1 MDIASVLEINE
12 KDLLLSFLPL
22 HHTFECTTGFL
33 YPIYKGAGIAFCD
46 GIRHIAD
53 NLKEYQ
59 ITAMVSV
66 PVLYESMYK
75 RIWTNIKKKG
85 KEEKVQQA
93 IKLSNLLRKIGIDAR
108 RKIFKEIHDVIGG
121 KQRIYISGAAA
132 LDPEVEQGYNDFG
145 IRIAQGYGL
154 TETSPV
160 LSAGNDKNNRN
171 GSVGQI
177 LPSIKLKIEEPDKN
191 GIGEITVKGPSITKG
206 YYNNDEANKESFEKG
221 WFHTGDLG
229 YVDKDGFLFIT
240 GRKKN
245 VIVLKNGK
253 NIFPEEIETLLNRSD
268 YIAESFIYGRTASDD
283 SVSVCAKIVYNKEKI
298 EESLG
303 IKSKEEIFDIIWQE
317 VKKINKTM
325 PTYKYIKDIIVTD
338 EPLIK
343 TTTQKVKRHE
353 ELAKIFAS
361 NKIV

>member
-1 MDIASVLEINE
+1 MDIASVLDVNE
-12 KDLLLSFLPL
+12 NDLLLSFLPL

-46 GIRHIAD
+46 GLRHIAD

-66 PVLYESMYK
+66 PILYETMYK
-75 RIWTNIKKKG
+75 RIWASIKKKG
-85 KEEKVQQA
+85 KQEKVEQA
-93 IKLSNLLRKIGIDAR
+93 IKISNFLRKIGIDIR
-108 RKIFKEIHDVIGG
+108 RKLFKEIHENIGG
-121 KQRIYISGAAA
+121 KQRLYISGAAG
-132 LDPEVEQGYNDFG
+132 LDPEVEKGYNNFG

-160 LSAGNDKNNRN
+160 LATGNDKSNRN
-171 GSVGQI
+171 SSVGQV
-177 LPSIKLKIEEPDKN
+177 LPSIKVKIEEPDKN
-191 GIGEITVKGPSITKG
+191 GIGEIIVKGPSVTAG
-206 YYNNDEANKESFEKG
+206 YYNNKEANEEAFKKG
-221 WFHTGDLG
+221 WFYTGDLG
-229 YVDKDGFLFIT
+229 YIDKDGFLYIT

-253 NIFPEEIETLLNRSD
+253 NIFPEEIETLLNRSE
-268 YIAESFIYGRTASDD
+268 YISESFVYGMTAKDND
-283 SVSVCAKIVYNKEKI
+283 VNVCAKIVYDKDKI
-298 EESLG
+298 QENVES
-303 IKSKEEIFDIIWQE
+303 KDEIYNIIWQE
-317 VKKINKTM
+317 VKKINKSM